1 MVDKEI
7 WVFSDLDDSLI
18 TSQRLRPEKGAR
30 IVASDSKGPV
40 AYLTKR
46 QRDFLRLLIERTMLV
61 PTTARSLEPYLEMK
75 LPRTK
80 YAVTTMGGLV
90 LVNGKPDERWLELV
104 GPQARLTS
112 EALRELLAHV
122 EETVAREGI
131 DARARVTVDAGMD
144 MFLSIKHNAR
154 NREELNRL
162 KEVVCARLPE
172 GFHTHDNGNFVA
184 AMPPWLGKDRAVA
197 WLLANVVP
205 AGALTIGLGDSNSD
219 LPFMKLCHFACLPTQ
234 SQAFSTLIAALAG
247 AGASLEVSHGQV
259 SR

>member
-1 MVDKEI
+1 MIHTPI

-18 TSQRLRPEKGAR
+18 TTQRLRPEKGAR
-30 IVASDSKGPV
+30 IVASDGKGPV

-46 QRDFLRLLIERTMLV
+46 QREFLKLLIARTELV

-75 LPRTK
+75 FPRTK

-104 GPQARLTS
+104 EPQARLTS

-131 DARARVTVDAGMD
+131 DARGRVTADAGMD

-162 KEVVCARLPE
+162 KDVVVEHLPD
-172 GFHTHDNGNFVA
+172 GFHTHQNGNFVA

-205 AGALTIGLGDSNSD
+205 EGALTIGLGDSDSD
-219 LPFMKLCHFACLPTQ
+219 LPFMKLCHFACMPTQ
-234 SQAFSTLIAALAG
+234 SQAFSTLITAVG
-247 AGASLEVSHGQV
+247 GSSLEDRNGEV

>member
-1 MVDKEI
+1 MVNELI

-18 TSQRLRPEKGAR
+18 TTQRLRPEKGAR
-30 IVASDSKGPV
+30 VVASDRKGPV
-40 AYLTKR
+40 AFLTKR
-46 QRDFLRLLIERTMLV
+46 QRQFLKLLIERTTLV
-61 PTTARSLEPYLEMK
+61 PTTARSLQPFLEMK
-75 LPRTK
+75 LPKTR

-90 LVNGKPDERWLELV
+90 LVNGKPDERWLDLV
-104 GPQARLTS
+104 RPQARLTS
-112 EALRELLAHV
+112 GALRELLAHV

-162 KEVVCARLPE
+162 KDVVFTRLPA
-172 GFHTHDNGNFVA
+172 GFHTHHNGNFVA
-184 AMPPWLGKDRAVA
+184 VMPPWLGKDRAVA
-197 WLLANVVP
+197 WLTANVVP

-219 LPFMKLCHFACLPTQ
+219 LPFMKLCHFACLPTE
-234 SQAFSTLIAALAG
+234 SQAFSTLTAVTG
-247 AGASLEVSHGQV
+247 GSFLEDRHATV